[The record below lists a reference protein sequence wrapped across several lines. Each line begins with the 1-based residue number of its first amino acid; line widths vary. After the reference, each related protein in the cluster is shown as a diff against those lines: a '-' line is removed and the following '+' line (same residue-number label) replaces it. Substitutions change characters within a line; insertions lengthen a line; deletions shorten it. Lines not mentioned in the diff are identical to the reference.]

1 MVDLVQ
7 ERYTSSNGL
16 DQGWRNV
23 YCYLYPSPVDSNGT
37 LQIKYI
43 KFIDFGTAFDRSYD
57 ITGTRTV
64 RSTPSGDCL
73 PVKSN
78 QKPIR
83 SPVNNFG

>member
-43 KFIDFGTAFDRSYD
+43 KFIDFGTAFDRPYD
-57 ITGTRTV
+57 NMGTELKIEGL
-64 RSTPSGDCL
+64 SIC
-73 PVKSN
+73 
-78 QKPIR
+78 
-83 SPVNNFG
+83 